1 MATATEVQL
10 VRESWARV
18 SGNPDAV
25 GKLFY
30 QNFLDKNL
38 MIKVTLFKH
47 VNMDVQ
53 RGLLMKMID
62 FVVRDLDNVEDL
74 KVFLRAVGERH
85 AGYGALPLHYP
96 IVGEALIASL
106 RQTQGPNF
114 TAQHEAAWVKI
125 YGFMANEMII
135 GQLTDDGKALA
146 AKYQKRYFAQV
157 EREHTAQERRNIIV
171 AVGVVAAFCVG
182 SYLLLKKKN

>member
-38 MIKVTLFKH
+38 MIKETLFKH
-47 VNMDVQ
+47 VNMDIQ
-53 RGLLMKMID
+53 RGLLVRMID
-62 FVVRDLDNVEDL
+62 SAVVKGLDNLEEL
-74 KVFLRAVGERH
+74 KVTLRAVGERH
-85 AGYGALPLHYP
+85 AGYGTLPEHYP
-96 IVGEALIASL
+96 IVGEALITTLKQAL
-106 RQTQGPNF
+106 GPNL

-125 YGFMANEMII
+125 HGFMANEMII
-135 GQLTDDGKALA
+135 GQSTDKGNALY
-146 AKYQKRYFAQV
+146 AKW
-157 EREHTAQERRNIIV
+157 QERQLT
-171 AVGVVAAFCVG
+171 A
-182 SYLLLKKKN
+182 KKAQTA